1 MIELVF
7 GLFLSALSPG
17 EAKADPVGM
26 IYKGFMTTNKIMQKE
41 KNNELD
47 DSLHEEIYQMTKD
60 SIYKLGGLK

>member
-7 GLFLSALSPG
+7 GIVLSLVSPG
-17 EAKADPVGM
+17 EAKADPIGLM
-26 IYKGFMTTNKIMQKE
+26 YKGLMTTNKIIQKE
-41 KNNELD
+41 KNKDLD